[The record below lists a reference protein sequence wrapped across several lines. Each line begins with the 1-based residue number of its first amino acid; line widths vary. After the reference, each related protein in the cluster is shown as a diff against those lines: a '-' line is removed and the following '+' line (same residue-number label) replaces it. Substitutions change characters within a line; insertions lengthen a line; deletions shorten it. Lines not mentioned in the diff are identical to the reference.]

1 MTTGQATD
9 NHLKQLSLGLSDA
22 HVSAVVKCPK
32 VVVLGVAELGLKA
45 SLSLHDPEGEEKPI
59 NKRLSVSLTV
69 KDVLLRGKFELQP
82 AERKLHYSKKFR
94 LPYLNTELLRVRL
107 TTQLP
112 GGPAASKSTSGGLLG
127 SNLLGVTVSLSTDH
141 LHQRS
146 IVRKAPEYSMQIQPR
161 LGLPQS
167 VYSKLGMPGSIYVK
181 ADTTLHLSDAA
192 SAKDVTARL
201 DVHSA
206 RLVVRLYDASRVKPC
221 LAGRNL
227 AAAARRLT
235 DRDFADDVAK
245 SDRLTREVVEAEVE
259 PDVIDKAAA
268 KAREWAHAVLV
279 NTCIATRH
287 LQEHAVAAGEWLQG
301 KAKTA

>member
-1 MTTGQATD
+1 MPRLYLARHSRTHTV
-9 NHLKQLSLGLSDA
+9 LL
-22 HVSAVVKCPK
+22 
-32 VVVLGVAELGLKA
+32 VLGCCRGTASELKGRHGQKLLTSERFTA
-45 SLSLHDPEGEEKPI
+45 LCLCTLLLS
-59 NKRLSVSLTV
+59 RLS
-69 KDVLLRGKFELQP
+69 
-82 AERKLHYSKKFR
+82 
-94 LPYLNTELLRVRL
+94 
-107 TTQLP
+107 
-112 GGPAASKSTSGGLLG
+112 STSRA
-127 SNLLGVTVSLSTDH
+127 LSATPALTPH
-141 LHQRS
+141 PVHRTLYT
-146 IVRKAPEYSMQIQPR
+146 PN
-161 LGLPQS
+161 PQ
-167 VYSKLGMPGSIYVK
+167 